1 MSLKNRII
9 NILDCIKNKNTAN
22 RTRPT
27 RQEKRAAKREA
38 KLRRKDALRNAPL
51 SVRIR
56 NGALNVITVCL
67 IGIILVSGYKIGKT
81 VWEYQ
86 VAKSAYT
93 NISEKTAKV
102 DPKQFTG
109 VVDWKALKK
118 VNPDVQGWLY
128 QKGTVINYPVVQGT
142 DNDTYLHTRF
152 DKQWSGGGTL
162 FVDCRMEKDFRGF
175 NSIIYGHH
183 MKDGSMFRSIR
194 GYTKE
199 DGYYDKHKT
208 LELATPHGNYHLV
221 VFSAFI
227 TKATDED
234 TYKMTYAD
242 PAKQSYIDR
251 AWERSELPLT
261 KDSVDVTKNDRLVTL
276 STCAYDY
283 EEARYIVMCKMVPWT
298 KAEVQADKD
307 AQKQIDAQK
316 K

>member
-1 MSLKNRII
+1 MNSG
-9 NILDCIKNKNTAN
+9 KNKNTAD

-38 KLRRKDALRNAPL
+38 KMRRKEALRNAPL

-81 VWEYQ
+81 MWEYQ

-128 QKGTVINYPVVQGT
+128 QMGTVINYPVVQGT

-162 FVDCRMEKDFRGF
+162 FVDCRMEKDFKGF

-199 DGYYDKHKT
+199 DGYYDKHKN

-234 TYKMTYAD
+234 TYKMTYGEAE
-242 PAKQSYIDR
+242 KQAYIDR
-251 AWERSELPLT
+251 AWERSELPIT
-261 KDSVDVTKNDRLVTL
+261 RNSVDVTKNDRLVTL

-298 KAEVQADKD
+298 KAEVQAGKD

>member
-1 MSLKNRII
+1 MNSG
-9 NILDCIKNKNTAN
+9 KNKNTAN

-38 KLRRKDALRNAPL
+38 KMRRKEALRNAPL

-81 VWEYQ
+81 MWEYQ

-162 FVDCRMEKDFRGF
+162 FVDCRMEKDFKGF

-183 MKDGSMFRSIR
+183 MKDGSMFRSVR

-234 TYKMTYAD
+234 TYKMTYDEAE
-242 PAKQSYIDR
+242 KQAYIDR
-251 AWERSELPLT
+251 AWERSELPIT
-261 KDSVDVTKNDRLVTL
+261 KDSVNVTKNDRLVTL

-298 KAEVQADKD
+298 KAEVQAGKD

>member
-1 MSLKNRII
+1 MSSG
-9 NILDCIKNKNTAN
+9 KNKNTAN

-38 KLRRKDALRNAPL
+38 KMRRKEALRNAPL

-81 VWEYQ
+81 MWEYQ

-128 QKGTVINYPVVQGT
+128 QKDTVINYPVVQGT

-162 FVDCRMEKDFRGF
+162 FVDCRMEKDFKGF

-234 TYKMTYAD
+234 TYKMTYDEAE
-242 PAKQSYIDR
+242 KQAYIDR
-251 AWERSELPLT
+251 AWERSELPVT

-298 KAEVQADKD
+298 KAEVQAGKD